1 MEKFKIIERETKT
14 KAYSKEGLGLAAK
27 IDPAQKEKDEMRQW
41 LTEGIDQLQM
51 QIDQFESEIESI
63 HSSTKRKKLDRDKQD
78 RVDELLGWVERH
90 KFHMQ
95 KVETIMRMLDN
106 CSIEVDSVKT
116 IQDDLNYYI
125 ESNQEPDFTENEMIY
140 DDLNLDDVAAGSE
153 LICSIIIISSDIS
166 SSLPLSPSLP
176 SFPLSLTDTALYYG
190 GPEDE
195 ESSLASSPT
204 SSGPLSP
211 KTPTGNKTLLQMPNA
226 KELPTTPH
234 DSSNQPSVVR
244 RERETFIIDVY
255 IFRK

>member
-1 MEKFKIIERETKT
+1 
-14 KAYSKEGLGLAAK
+14 
-27 IDPAQKEKDEMRQW
+27 
-41 LTEGIDQLQM
+41 
-51 QIDQFESEIESI
+51 
-63 HSSTKRKKLDRDKQD
+63 
-78 RVDELLGWVERH
+78 
-90 KFHMQ
+90 
-95 KVETIMRMLDN
+95 MRMLDN

-244 RERETFIIDVY
+244 RERERERETFIIDVY